1 MEPLPSIDM
10 LVPLL
15 ALPPV
20 DPSRKRLRDEAILVR
35 RAKVWEA
42 GLLREFIV
50 EHFFPPWAEEAA
62 VAFSNKP
69 VSAFLAFDGIKTIGF
84 AVYEC
89 TYRGVFGPI
98 GVDAAYRKRGIATAL
113 LHECLASMR
122 EMGYIYA
129 IIGQAGPRQFFEKA
143 CGALA
148 VPEDWPKYVTDG

>member
-1 MEPLPSIDM
+1 MERPASIDM

-20 DPSRKRLRDEAILVR
+20 APHRERLREQGILVR

-50 EHFFPPWAEEAA
+50 GQFVAPWAEETA

-69 VSAFLAFDGIKTIGF
+69 VSAFLAFDGVKVASF
-84 AVYEC
+84 AAYEC

-113 LHECLASMR
+113 LLESLASMR

-129 IIGQAGPRQFFEKA
+129 IIGQAGPRGFFEKA

-148 VPEDWPKYVTDG
+148 VPEDWPKYVGDG

>member
-1 MEPLPSIDM
+1 MERPASVDM

-20 DPSRKRLRDEAILVR
+20 GPQRERLRDQGIAVR

-42 GLLREFIV
+42 GLLRDFIV
-50 EHFFPPWAEEAA
+50 EHLFPPWAEEAA

-69 VSAFLAFDGIKTIGF
+69 ISAFLAFEGVRTVGF
-84 AVYEC
+84 AAYEC
-89 TYRGVFGPI
+89 TYRGVFGPV
-98 GVDAAYRKRGIATAL
+98 GVDAPYRERGIATVL

-129 IIGQAGPRQFFEKA
+129 IIGQAGPRAFFEKA
-143 CGALA
+143 CGAMA
-148 VPEDWPKYVTDG
+148 VPEDWPKYVEDG

>member
-20 DPSRKRLRDEAILVR
+20 EPLRKRLRDEGVLVR

-42 GLLREFIV
+42 GLLREFIAGR
-50 EHFFPPWAEEAA
+50 FFPSWAEESA
-62 VAFSNKP
+62 VAFGNKP
-69 VSAFLAFDGIKTIGF
+69 VSAFLAFEGISVIGF
-84 AVYEC
+84 AAYEC

-98 GVDAAYRKRGIATAL
+98 GVDETRRKRGIATAL
-113 LHECLASMR
+113 LLECLASMR

-129 IIGQAGPRQFFEKA
+129 IIGQAGPREFFKKV

-148 VPEDWPKYVTDG
+148 VPEDWPKYVTEA

>member
-1 MEPLPSIDM
+1 MERPASIDM

-15 ALPPV
+15 AMPPV
-20 DPSRKRLRDEAILVR
+20 APLRERLRGQGIEVR

-42 GLLREFIV
+42 SLLRDFIV
-50 EHFFPPWAEEAA
+50 EHLFPPWAEEAA

-69 VSAFLAFDGIKTIGF
+69 ISAFLAFDGVRTVGF
-84 AVYEC
+84 AAYEC

-98 GVDAAYRKRGIATAL
+98 GVDAPYRERGIATAL
-113 LHECLASMR
+113 LLESLASMR

-129 IIGQAGPRQFFEKA
+129 IIGQAGPRRFFEKA

-148 VPEDWPKYVTDG
+148 VPEDWPKYVGDG

>member
-1 MEPLPSIDM
+1 MEQPASIDM

-15 ALPPV
+15 NLPPV
-20 DPSRKRLRDEAILVR
+20 APMRERLLERGILVR

-42 GLLREFIV
+42 SLLRDFIV
-50 EHFFPPWAEEAA
+50 ANLFPPWAEEAA

-69 VSAFLAFDGIKTIGF
+69 VSAFVAFEGIKTVGF
-84 AVYEC
+84 ATYEC

-98 GVDAAYRKRGIATAL
+98 GVDAAYRERDIATVL
-113 LHECLASMR
+113 LHECLSSMR

-129 IIGQAGPRQFFEKA
+129 IIGQAGPRRFFEKA

-148 VPEDWPKYVTDG
+148 VPEDWPKYVVDG